1 MGHLRTTD
9 VWEGAEV
16 TSLPRAAPNNPVER
30 TGDSVVFFLFVRLSP
45 VTRRSQEALGGTAK
59 SQNRV
64 IEAENLAY
72 EHELSKVRRRYTM
85 YRRRTYCSQTRTVL
99 SNLMPYME

>member
-45 VTRRSQEALGGTAK
+45 VTRRSPEALGEGRK
-59 SQNRV
+59 MFGC
-64 IEAENLAY
+64 IEQWW
-72 EHELSKVRRRYTM
+72 S
-85 YRRRTYCSQTRTVL
+85 
-99 SNLMPYME
+99 

>member
-45 VTRRSQEALGGTAK
+45 VTRRSPEALDGLQYLANPALAWNPTTCIANK
-59 SQNRV
+59 SHRFMPALV
-64 IEAENLAY
+64 
-72 EHELSKVRRRYTM
+72 VFW
-85 YRRRTYCSQTRTVL
+85 VL
-99 SNLMPYME
+99 SLL